1 MSASDQDIL
10 ETRRILL
17 ERSPVVTVSYNRK
30 NADRPGSLS
39 SELIK
44 KLNEKH
50 HFEDE
55 LNS

>member
-50 HFEDE
+50 HLEDE